1 MKKTLQELEREK
13 SILEKRIY
21 NLKNREYYNVHKI
34 GRLRDRTIQIDKE
47 IRNMKHKKIFA
58 DVFSASF
65 IGGNK

>member
-34 GRLRDRTIQIDKE
+34 GRLRDRVLQIDNYEEHGTRARTQRTKYTD
-47 IRNMKHKKIFA
+47 R
-58 DVFSASF
+58 
-65 IGGNK
+65 

>member
-34 GRLRDRTIQIDKE
+34 GRLRDRVLQIDK
-47 IRNMKHKKIFA
+47 IINNTKQKNFFS
-58 DVFSASF
+58 DVFSASV
-65 IGGNK
+65 IGGK

>member
-34 GRLRDRTIQIDKE
+34 GRLRDRVL
-47 IRNMKHKKIFA
+47 KIEKQMRESIFKNIFT
-58 DVFSASF
+58 DVFYPHIF
-65 IGGNK
+65 GGK

>member
-21 NLKNREYYNVHKI
+21 NLKNREYSNVYTI

-47 IRNMKHKKIFA
+47 IRNLKHSNIFA
-58 DVFSASF
+58 DVFSASVLRVVS
-65 IGGNK
+65 